1 MEINRPMSTENIRPF
16 LLSLVIMTA
25 LSLVPMLSH
34 GAVFWDDEMEEG
46 PSEFST
52 SYMASYLIPSGIMAY
67 DTSVK
72 FSGNGSIRLN
82 YPPACQTLTTKNQCG
97 GSATRTFPLT
107 DNLWRRVYFR
117 MSGTG
122 PNPTVSGAFET
133 SITAFTKLL
142 KGQSLVIGNLT
153 SRHWWGMGCCTS
165 KNFIQS
171 MENVPSPGRATN
183 LASNIT
189 FANNRWYCIETHE
202 TMNTPG
208 VADGISEAWVDGVK
222 VATKTDVMWQ
232 QAGST
237 MQWSEVSIFRQIGIG
252 NIWWDRFAVGNTRIG
267 CLGATPASDTAR
279 PGPPQGLVIR

>member
-1 MEINRPMSTENIRPF
+1 MEINRPMATENTKS
-16 LLSLVIMTA
+16 LLLFLVIMTA
-25 LSLVPMLSH
+25 FSLAPILSH
-34 GAVFWDDEMEEG
+34 AAVFWDDEMEEG
-46 PSEFST
+46 NSNFST
-52 SYMASYLIPSGIMAY
+52 SYMLSTLIPSGTMTY
-67 DTSVK
+67 DTNIK

-82 YPPACQTLTTKNQCG
+82 YPPACQTLTTQNQCG

-107 DNLWRRVYFR
+107 NNVWKRVYFR

-122 PNPTVSGAFET
+122 PNRTDSGVFET
-133 SITAFTKLL
+133 SIAAFTKLL
-142 KGQSLVIGNLT
+142 KGQSLVVDNLT

-171 MENVPSPGRATN
+171 QEHVPSPGRTTN
-183 LASNIT
+183 LASSIT

-222 VATKTDVMWQ
+222 VATKTDVMWR

-237 MQWSEVSIFRQIGIG
+237 LQWSEFSIFRQIGIG
-252 NIWWDRFAVGNTRIG
+252 NIWWDRFAAGNTRIG
-267 CLGATPASDTAR
+267 CLGSASDTTR
-279 PGPPQGLVIR
+279 PGPPQGLVIN